1 MMDDLTK
8 LDRIAYEQW
17 KKGKNY
23 ADWQKERYKIR
34 VENYETRVKTQGE
47 EDETLRRYN

>member
-23 ADWQKERYKIR
+23 ADWQKEKYKVR
-34 VENYETRVKTQGE
+34 VENYEVRVKEQKDKE
-47 EDETLRRYN
+47 E